1 MKPDHALNDLLH
13 VAKGKWYRLETQW
26 KNLLNEG
33 KRVEANIKPIYSGSS
48 KRPDSFR
55 ISYAVDGRVYL
66 KNLLKIRQQEIKNE
80 RTRNLPENWGV
91 IVVNNA

>member
-13 VAKGKWYRLETQW
+13 VAKGKWYKLETQS

-33 KRVEANIKPIYSGSS
+33 KRVEVNIKPIYSGSS
-48 KRPDSFR
+48 KRPDSFE
-55 ISYAVDGRVYL
+55 ISYAVDSRVL
-66 KNLLKIRQQEIKNE
+66 PKEFIKNE